1 MIQKYSWH
9 KLDFCMCIHDT
20 NLLCTKM
27 GCIMKRKIF
36 IILIVCMI
44 ILFTIM
50 PTIVSEG
57 AKDGLLLWFMAIV
70 PSLLPFMI
78 LSNILIKL
86 KVTKYINRFL
96 KPVFSFIFGVSA
108 EGSYPIII
116 GFLAGCPVG
125 AKTTAQLYKNKD
137 IKREEAQY
145 LISFCNN
152 LSPMFLIEFIGV
164 KCLCLKSPF
173 LVFVVIAASS
183 VINAWLFRLTGK
195 IDFGKKVKQS
205 VSVKVKESIRK
216 HDTKNDSNEKKY
228 PIMEAVDES
237 IGDSCET
244 ILKIGGYIILF
255 SIITSIIEYVI
266 PERYKIIGCVA
277 AGITEVSTG
286 AMQLAKIK
294 ILKHSLFFIT
304 DIKIWTVIALCAFGG
319 ISSVAQT
326 YSVISETDL
335 SIKDYVSAKVRQAF
349 IAVVL
354 ALLVFRI

>member
-1 MIQKYSWH
+1 
-9 KLDFCMCIHDT
+9 
-20 NLLCTKM
+20 
-27 GCIMKRKIF
+27 MKRKIF
-36 IILIVCMI
+36 IISIAAMI
-44 ILFTIM
+44 FLFTVM
-50 PTIVSEG
+50 PTVVSEG
-57 AKDGLLLWFMAIV
+57 AKDGLLLWFIAIV

-86 KVTKYINRFL
+86 KVTKYINKFL
-96 KPVFSFIFGVSA
+96 KPVFSFVFGVSD
-108 EGSYPIII
+108 EGSYPILI

-125 AKTTAQLYKNKD
+125 AKTTAQLYKNMD
-137 IKREEAQY
+137 IKKEEAQY

-164 KCLCLKSPF
+164 KCLYLKTPF
-173 LVFVVIAASS
+173 LVFIVVAASA

-195 IDFGKKVKQS
+195 IGFGDKTKKNVKD
-205 VSVKVKESIRK
+205 KVN
-216 HDTKNDSNEKKY
+216 KNVYEYEMKKKTNDKNY
-228 PIMEAVDES
+228 PVMEAVDES

-266 PERYKIIGCVA
+266 PEKYEFFGCVA

-286 AMQLAKIK
+286 VMQLAKTK
-294 ILKHSLFFIT
+294 ILSCGLFFMT
-304 DIKIWTVIALCAFGG
+304 DIRVLLVMAICAFGG

-335 SIKDYVSAKVRQAF
+335 SIKDYVMAKIRQAF
-349 IAVVL
+349 IAVIL
-354 ALLVFRI
+354 ALLMFRI